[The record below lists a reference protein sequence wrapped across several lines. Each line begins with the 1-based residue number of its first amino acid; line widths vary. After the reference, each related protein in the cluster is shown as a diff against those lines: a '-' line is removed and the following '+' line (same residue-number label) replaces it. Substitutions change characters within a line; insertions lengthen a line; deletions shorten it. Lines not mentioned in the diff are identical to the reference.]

1 MDPAQ
6 AQQKYQAWSGSEL
19 FNMLWGFFM
28 KDTYFEEVD
37 FEKSVAN
44 KSSMLNDLVGKLT
57 FYILTN

>member
-1 MDPAQ
+1 
-6 AQQKYQAWSGSEL
+6 
-19 FNMLWGFFM
+19 M

-44 KSSMLNDLVGKLT
+44 KSSMQNDLVGKLT